1 MPSFSQSLFREDYD
15 RIKIIYALWGEE
27 GSFRDV
33 PSGIQQ
39 LENKISNPAYFETL
53 FHELDLDAQHALQD
67 LAGHEGRITWTTFL
81 LRYGDFR
88 EMGVSRRDREK
99 PFETPIST
107 TEYLYYRGLIARGHF
122 PTSRGILEHAYLP
135 DDLVDLVPA
144 KKLQKT
150 VLGRPAR
157 VTEMPNTKKVGRLL
171 METFC
176 TYLICKRNE
185 MDLTE
190 MTYLDEEWVLYPGQL
205 EAFALEMGL
214 IDELGEPIPQ
224 AVKTHLSTP
233 IQSLLTQSF
242 VKWRESERLH
252 ELALLPNLE
261 FDELPSYDAKN
272 TRRFILN
279 AVSDVPKDTWW
290 HLDSF
295 IGDIQQSVPDFLRI
309 HGNFDAWLIRDR
321 QSKKLLSGVEHWD
334 DIEGA
339 LIRFVVGQVLFG
351 FGFVEIGM
359 SELGVVSA
367 FRVSEWAAQLLA
379 NQPVKEDFEEVNK
392 VTMNSEGTIETY
404 TNTERVVRYQIGRFA
419 DWSGKRNNR
428 YQYQISAGSLEMA
441 EAQDLRTNQLVR
453 LLAGSLEGNIP
464 PNIVQAIEEWDKY
477 GTEVKIQQVTVLNV
491 TSESVLQ
498 KILNSPAQK
507 YLGGVLGKTS
517 VVINEGAE
525 DKVMKIVSSL
535 GYFSEIQRR
544 ES

>member
-15 RIKIIYALWGEE
+15 RIKIIYSLWGEE

-33 PSGIQQ
+33 PSGIQL
-39 LENKISNPAYFETL
+39 LENKISSPAYFEGL
-53 FHELDLDAQHALQD
+53 FQDLDLEAQLALQD
-67 LAGHEGRITWTTFL
+67 LAGHDGRITWTTFL
-81 LRYGDFR
+81 LRYGEFR

-99 PFETPIST
+99 PFENPIST

-144 KKLQKT
+144 KKNQKKI
-150 VLGRPAR
+150 LGRPAR
-157 VTEMPNTKKVGRLL
+157 ITEMPNTKKVGRLL

-185 MDLTE
+185 MALDE
-190 MTYLDEEWVLYPGQL
+190 MTYLDEEWILFPDQMEV
-205 EAFALEMGL
+205 FAHEMGL
-214 IDELGEPIPQ
+214 IDKNGDPIPP

-242 VKWRESERLH
+242 VKWRESETLH

-261 FDELPSYDAKN
+261 FDELPIYDAKN

-279 AVSDVPKDTWW
+279 AISDVPKDTWW

-321 QSKKLLSGVEHWD
+321 HSKKLLSGVEYWD

-339 LIRFVVGQVLFG
+339 LMRFVVGQVLFG
-351 FGFVEIGM
+351 FGFVDIGM

-367 FRVSEWAAQLLA
+367 FRLNEWAEQLLA
-379 NQPVKEDFEEVNK
+379 NQPVAEDFEEINK

-404 TNTERVVRYQIGRFA
+404 ANTERVVRYQIGRFA
-419 DWSGKRNNR
+419 DWAGKRNQR
-428 YQYQISAGSLEMA
+428 YQYQINAGSLEMA
-441 EAQDLRTNQLVR
+441 EAQDLRPNQLVR
-453 LLAGSLEGNIP
+453 LLATSLEGSIP
-464 PNIVQAIEEWDKY
+464 PNIVKAIEEWEKY

-491 TSESVLQ
+491 TSESLLQ

-525 DKVMKIVSSL
+525 DKVMKIVNSL